1 MAIPKLTRLLLPLPL
16 WFLGGC
22 DMWLR
27 EIVRDELSG
36 VNTRTATT
44 LLAVRKVTSRIDQL
58 EGHLAYCS
66 DEVRS
71 LLSKVQKEC
80 LSRDVCTPNDANI
93 QVEVLRIDPSK
104 QGRFLSLFQERKHL
118 AFYFPDRPR
127 PLNEVEKK
135 SLRDLIKP
143 AWLDDGERHT
153 RFLVVSN
160 LEDSSKASLK
170 RAERRSWNVIDAIAE
185 ISHDMQPAQE
195 LDPVPGAP
203 RDAGSEPLRSATASR
218 ASSILL
224 AANGATPLPAEHA
237 AAPASPPGSAATPA
251 AGAPAQGP
259 AAEPAVSPAK
269 AIVRKGRVLNW
280 IFPFSVPGEIL
291 RPEDRPNVKQDDKL
305 ARSVWVYRVDC

>member
-1 MAIPKLTRLLLPLPL
+1 MALPKLTRMLLPIPL

-22 DMWLR
+22 DMWIR
-27 EIVRDELSG
+27 DIVREELAS
-36 VNTRTATT
+36 VNTKTATNQV
-44 LLAVRKVTSRIDQL
+44 AVRKVSERIDQL

-66 DEVRS
+66 DEVKS

-80 LSRDVCTPNDANI
+80 MARDVCTPNDANI

-118 AFYFPDRPR
+118 AFYFPDRAR
-127 PLNEVEKK
+127 TLTEVEKK

-160 LEDSSKASLK
+160 LEDSSKGSLE
-170 RAERRSWNVIDAIAE
+170 RAERRSWRVIDAIAE
-185 ISHDMQPAQE
+185 ISRDVQQPT
-195 LDPVPGAP
+195 
-203 RDAGSEPLRSATASR
+203 EPALQRPAAFGPEPPQTAAARR
-218 ASSILL
+218 ADGVLV
-224 AANGATPLPAEHA
+224 AANGATTLPPA
-237 AAPASPPGSAATPA
+237 AAAKAAEPA
-251 AGAPAQGP
+251 AGAPDAPQ
-259 AAEPAVSPAK
+259 ATPAK
-269 AIVRKGRVLNW
+269 DIVRKGRVLNW

-291 RPEDRPNVKQDDKL
+291 RAEDRPNIKQDDKL